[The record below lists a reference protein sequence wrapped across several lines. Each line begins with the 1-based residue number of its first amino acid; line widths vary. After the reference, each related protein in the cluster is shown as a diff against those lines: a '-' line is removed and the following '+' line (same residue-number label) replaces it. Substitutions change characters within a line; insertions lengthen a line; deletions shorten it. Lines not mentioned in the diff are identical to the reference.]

1 MKSLRYITG
10 QQATQCRSYLIIQ
23 HRECE
28 PYSRFK
34 TCRTLLVLCRV
45 LTQSANQIHGG
56 YVERLEET
64 DKVLGART
72 SSWMEIRGTPS
83 HVEKNKAAVD
93 CDFAGDIAN
102 RKSATGLIFNGRK
115 TRGQHG
121 FGLEVD
127 SVAELR
133 RERLPRHGESWRR
146 HLRLRALL
154 SDGRVVAQLVIAS
167 CSSAARSLSSR
178 RGLGRERHVRTR
190 VFWRQVRVKLRR
202 VKAACSGGTETS
214 C

>member
-1 MKSLRYITG
+1 MWSDLKRLTRYLARALRAG
-10 QQATQCRSYLIIQ
+10 WRFEE
-23 HRECE
+23 HRHM
-28 PYSRFK
+28 SKK
-34 TCRTLLVLCRV
+34 T
-45 LTQSANQIHGG
+45 
-56 YVERLEET
+56 
-64 DKVLGART
+64 
-72 SSWMEIRGTPS
+72 
-83 HVEKNKAAVD
+83 KAAVD

-202 VKAACSGGTETS
+202 VKLRAVVGPRHHADALTKVTATNRLAVNLDF
-214 C
+214 